1 MLEPN
6 ERKVQFTRVERDP
19 GLADRVASQLL
30 EMIVSQQFR
39 PGDRLP
45 PEREIGQE
53 LGVSRTVVREA
64 IRVLS
69 GKGVLGVKSGSG
81 VVVTQIGQEN
91 VAETMRLFIQTR
103 GGHDVD
109 GPFSYEKVHEVREM
123 LEVRVAGVAAE
134 RATPED
140 LASLRKAFQELADAV
155 DSVEQSSVKD
165 VEFHRTIA
173 KITHNDMY
181 LIMLDSIRHVLLEI
195 RRETLVKKERRRF
208 VLEFHKRILD
218 AIERGDSDGARRAMS
233 DHLVDSASMW
243 RSVGPATS
251 RRGAT
256 GRSRRPAVP
265 GGTPAPSET

>member
-140 LASLRKAFQELADAV
+140 LDALRTAFQELADAA
-155 DSVEQSSVKD
+155 DSVELSSVKD

-181 LIMLDSIRHVLLEI
+181 LIMLDSIRHVLLEV

-233 DHLVDSASMW
+233 DHLDDSADMW
-243 RSVGPATS
+243 RSIGAA
-251 RRGAT
+251 RRAAS
-256 GRSRRPAVP
+256 GRSRRPAP
-265 GGTPAPSET
+265 PIEATRP